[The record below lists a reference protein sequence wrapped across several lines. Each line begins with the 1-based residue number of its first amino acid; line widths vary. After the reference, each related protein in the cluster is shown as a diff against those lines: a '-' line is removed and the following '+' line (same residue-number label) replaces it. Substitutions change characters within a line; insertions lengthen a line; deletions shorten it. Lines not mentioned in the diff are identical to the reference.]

1 MARVLVVDDRAANRD
16 LIAALLKYAGHQ
28 ALEAADGYLALE
40 QVRAGRPDL
49 VICDILMPTMD
60 GYEFVRQLRAD
71 PDIARTEVIFYTA
84 TFMEREARNLANSCG
99 VSHVLM
105 KPCEPREILRVIED
119 ALTHATV
126 PGPVVEDS
134 KFDREHL
141 RLVTDKLALKVN
153 ELETAN
159 SRLSAL
165 TDLNLQLASEHDPQL
180 LLHKV
185 CRGARD
191 LLGARCAVL
200 AVRDKNGAESLRV
213 ATWGLAADE
222 ADRLKEHTSIGAG
235 ICGQVMTDA
244 RARRFVGPDVD
255 PWIAGLAAG
264 DGPVQCG
271 LVAPIVSLHRTYG
284 WILLIDK
291 LGAHAFTDEDERILA
306 IHAAQAGRIYE
317 NGSLYNEIKRT
328 AEQLEIESAERKR
341 TADELRVANDTLE
354 QRVKQRTAELHEIIE
369 GLESFNRSVSHD
381 LRGPLGGIAGAARLA
396 REYVAENAN
405 DKADRLLQMVIGQAD
420 ITARMVDALL
430 TLARTG
436 DASLQTQ
443 RVDMNELV
451 REVIESM
458 QRADPQGPL
467 PIAVVG
473 RLAEVDADP
482 DLARQVFA
490 NLIGNALKFASR
502 VPQPKVEVGA
512 AGPPDRPL
520 FFVRDNGVGFDG
532 RKAHRLFKPFSR
544 LHGSRFEG
552 SGVGL
557 SIVKRIIDRHGGRVW
572 AESEPE
578 QGATF
583 WFHFDGGA
591 PPVAHDESD
600 LSRSE

>member
-1 MARVLVVDDRAANRD
+1 MARVLVVDDHAANRD

-28 ALEAADGYLALE
+28 SLEAADGYIALE
-40 QVRAGRPDL
+40 QVRAARPDL
-49 VICDILMPTMD
+49 VICDVLMPTMD

-84 TFMEREARNLANSCG
+84 TFMEREARTLANSCG

-105 KPCEPREILRVIED
+105 KPCEPQEILRVIEH

-126 PGPVVEDS
+126 PGPLVENS
-134 KFDREHL
+134 TFDREHL
-141 RLVTDKLALKVN
+141 RLVTDKLATKVD
-153 ELETAN
+153 ELEAAN

-165 TDLNLQLASEHDPQL
+165 TDLNLQLASERDPQL
-180 LLHKV
+180 LLHKI

-200 AVRDKNGAESLRV
+200 AVRDKNGSESLRV

-222 ADRLKEHTSIGAG
+222 VNRLKEHTSINEG
-235 ICGQVMTDA
+235 ICGQVMIDR
-244 RARRFVGPDVD
+244 RARRFASPDVD
-255 PWIAGLAAG
+255 PWIAELSAGAA
-264 DGPVQCG
+264 PVQCG
-271 LVAPIVSLHRTYG
+271 LIAPIVSLHRTYG

-291 LGAHAFTDEDERILA
+291 LGAPAFTDQDEHILA

-328 AEQLEIESAERKR
+328 AEQLQIESAERKR
-341 TADELRVANDTLE
+341 TADELRVANDSLE
-354 QRVKQRTAELHEIIE
+354 QRVKLRTAELHEIIE

-405 DKADRLLQMVIGQAD
+405 DKADRLLQMVVTQAD

-451 REVIESM
+451 SEVIESM
-458 QRADPQGPL
+458 QREHAHGPL
-467 PIAVVG
+467 PITVIG

-482 DLARQVFA
+482 DLARQVLA

-502 VPQPKVEVGA
+502 VPQPRVEVGMA
-512 AGPPDRPL
+512 DPSERAL
-520 FFVRDNGVGFDG
+520 FFVRDNGVGFDAS
-532 RKAHRLFKPFSR
+532 KAHRLFKPFSR

-557 SIVKRIIDRHGGRVW
+557 SIVKRIIDRHGGKVW
-572 AESEPE
+572 AQSEPE
-578 QGATF
+578 HGATF
-583 WFHFDGGA
+583 WFHFNGGSV
-591 PPVAHDESD
+591 PPAHDGSAHLRPE
-600 LSRSE
+600 